1 MADTPRRSTRAKNP
15 LPPSSGPLFPP
26 LPPKQPRH
34 SRSPR
39 VSQVKVKQELLA
51 EPEDEDS
58 LPVVV
63 PVPAEDAEAEEVKDI
78 QLEVPEVSHE
88 PVDVEMEVAVDED
101 VPDLE
106 PEVETQPEEQ
116 QTEEQ
121 EDLQP
126 TRASPLSAAN
136 LEAAAPDDWE
146 NYRKHRGVRGF
157 GAASSTSSTSER
169 KTRKRRG
176 EEQLL
181 VAEYLAAPDAE
192 AEGEDGEGDGDG
204 DEEDRGDVTRCV
216 CGREGGWDFGIADD
230 RHRRDDDPV
239 R

>member
-1 MADTPRRSTRAKNP
+1 M
-15 LPPSSGPLFPP
+15 
-26 LPPKQPRH
+26 
-34 SRSPR
+34 
-39 VSQVKVKQELLA
+39 KQEVQA
-51 EPEDEDS
+51 EPEVEDA

-63 PVPAEDAEAEEVKDI
+63 PVPAEDVEGEAEEIKDI
-78 QLEVPEVSHE
+78 QLEVPEAADD
-88 PVDVEMEVAVDED
+88 PVDVEMEETAAEGEEA
-101 VPDLE
+101 PENE
-106 PEVETQPEEQ
+106 PQVEAQPEQ

-121 EDLQP
+121 DDHQP
-126 TRASPLSAAN
+126 TRESPITAAN

-192 AEGEDGEGDGDG
+192 AEGEDG

-216 CGREGGWDFGIADD
+216 CGREGEWSVDGVDQ
-230 RHRRDDDPV
+230 RYRRDDDPMRQV
-239 R
+239 QRVATWSLCGNLGR